1 MVVGDLIEVPEIKT
15 VIQLKDKEKL
25 ELRQMILDSFIV
37 TAEVRQNLEKIFN
50 SLIKPTGS
58 GAFLKGH
65 FGSGKSH
72 FLSILS
78 LLLRYPPAWQVILE
92 QDPSL
97 KNFQE
102 LLVPKKLL
110 VAEISLV
117 QHRATEF
124 LEDIF
129 QQEIFREL
137 ARHVTPSEV
146 GQASRK
152 ETFAEIQ
159 KQILGSGFTGL
170 VLLVDELSEFL
181 RSKTDAHAFQEDIR
195 FLQFLGEE
203 APSFPLWIVASLQEW
218 IEETGDINQDTFN
231 KIKDRY
237 PIRLNLGRAHIEEL
251 ISHRLIRQKKGA
263 GEEIKKIFQS
273 LRGYFPSFP
282 VDEARFIKLYPVH
295 PATIALLDRLKILFS
310 EHRGVV
316 DFIHSR
322 LKGDQERGIP
332 SLLDK
337 PATTLLGPAT
347 IFDHFLHR
355 LREMAETQP
364 YIEKGYEYFSE
375 EIPRIFKDP
384 DQQKVALEA
393 VKILILAAISPVKVK
408 YSVKHLTEMVL
419 FRVTELDTEF
429 NYQYFHDL
437 LERLAKETSF
447 LVVERGPE
455 PKQDHFALDL
465 RLDLP
470 SLLRRKIRQVATE
483 IFPNDRRLFT
493 RLLPWAESTLIPLA
507 GWAEKGQQNVFVS
520 WEYSTRNGL
529 ILLRQIDEL
538 PWGELEKLA
547 ADWQRS
553 ENDFYLIVGTTL
565 NVPQQLAHL
574 RQDLLPKVQEKFPG
588 IFLFWIPAALP
599 ETEEKGLKEILATLL
614 LADKYQEESS
624 PGQIKALE
632 FLQSQLQSNRR
643 RLGEIFT
650 EAYFHG
656 LLLDDEHQIELA
668 NYGYLTQEKFLE
680 EFIRPLLSRR
690 FPKHNRVLA
699 YLEALP
705 PFAIPNLIREFFATG
720 LVEINDRTKF
730 GLRTI
735 LEDLLKPMGLI
746 KKKGN
751 QYFLHVDPR
760 TNELAASFFSLL
772 DKGIQSLEDLYW
784 VLRKGEYGL
793 LRTQFD
799 IMVLALIFSGNL
811 IPYQGSRKKSLEDIA
826 RQGLAGITSLG
837 KGEILSAELREVIP
851 VHPLIPENFRRGTFT
866 LPYQEALW
874 NELKGRKEFEVDTLR
889 NLQQKILWASSF
901 QAFKNIPWDSF
912 RQDAEDIL
920 AQWAEVKVSL
930 PAKEGLEKF
939 LAALAREP
947 FLAAKLSRLEK
958 IKKFFDYQERIL
970 FVYQYINDARLV
982 IPAEPKYA
990 YLSSEKEALQDFF
1003 IKEIISIDLEK
1014 IKELLQRFHNFRENY
1029 IQAYAEAH
1037 RRNCSGEQFAPYER
1051 VRQSRRY
1058 QILSKLAQIEIVSVL
1073 HQRQAIDQSLFNILK
1088 RQCPALSLEALQRN
1102 PTCACGFTL
1111 GESIALPSLRE
1122 IEEAIDQ
1129 GIKETMETLASPPY
1143 QEKILPYLHGLEAI
1157 GEGDKSQAIRQ
1168 FLALSSS
1175 QRNFLEEIE
1184 RVLTNQVIEG
1194 INEAFRGKVVI
1205 VERNLDQLYKALL
1218 HRKYTITQVRKIF
1231 QEWLRTEELAESTFI
1246 HFTGQGY
1253 LEDRSLNKQT
1263 FLSLL
1268 EDEFP
1273 HLLSLLPQ
1281 WGPQTFQK
1289 VILLSLWR
1297 EENKICPQEVFPLF
1311 PFLQKE
1317 GTEKG
1322 ELLLQEFSRAAQS
1335 LRQKAPNLF
1344 FSLAKEVETQE
1355 GFLEEIWHILRNK
1368 PINEIFQQENIFP
1381 AVLKEAFAKLI
1392 AILPEK
1398 KEEAFLGGEIIGE
1411 NINPEPLAQ
1420 MRVEMVEILKNYQ
1433 LFAQKWQ
1440 VLKRRD
1446 AHPPQGFTN
1455 WQSFYIDHLSP
1466 FAYFL
1471 KILPEKVQR
1480 MEINL
1485 SANERKKLRQGE
1497 EIIASFSQ
1505 NFADFYQKSLP
1516 LWETGQEKRPLFIED
1531 LPALNPWKRRTLEGK
1546 RKVYILLDG
1555 LRWDLWVY
1563 LKENFFKGL
1572 SDQVRIISE
1581 GVIWTHLPSST
1592 PRQMEFFTEA
1602 RRRTSASTAQAEDF
1616 WHLEGID
1623 ERVHTEKGGLEYLFR
1638 NILQYLQLALTPRLQ
1653 ELPAQTYL
1661 LFFSDHGFIENPHFS
1676 ADDKYRSSR
1685 YLHGEASPFEVIV
1698 PWAAAIKI

>member
-15 VIQLKDKEKL
+15 VIQLKDIEKL

-37 TAEVRQNLEKIFN
+37 TTEVRQNLEKIFN
-50 SLIKPTGS
+50 SLIKPKGS

-72 FLSILS
+72 FLSMLS

-102 LLVPKKLL
+102 LLAPKKLL
-110 VAEISLV
+110 VVEISMV

-129 QQEIFREL
+129 LQEIFQEL
-137 ARHVTPSEV
+137 PRHLPTSET
-146 GQASRK
+146 GQRSRK
-152 ETFAEIQ
+152 ETFAAIQ
-159 KQILGSGFTGL
+159 KQILGGGFSGL

-195 FLQFLGEE
+195 FLQFLGED
-203 APSFPLWIVASLQEW
+203 AANFPLWIVASLQEW

-237 PIRLNLGRAHIEEL
+237 PVRLNLGRAHIEEL

-263 GEEIKKIFQS
+263 AEEIKKIFQS

-282 VDEARFIKLYPVH
+282 VEEARFVKLYPVH
-295 PATIALLDRLKILFS
+295 PATIALLDRLKMLFS

-322 LKGDQERGIP
+322 LKGDQERGIS

-337 PATTLLGPAT
+337 PVTDLLRPAA
-347 IFDHFLHR
+347 IFDHFMHR

-364 YIEKGYEYFSE
+364 YIEKGYEYFNE
-375 EIPRIFKDP
+375 EIPQIFKDP
-384 DQQKVALEA
+384 DQQKVALET

-408 YSVKHLTEMVL
+408 YTVKHLTEMVL
-419 FRVTELDTEF
+419 FRVTELEAEF

-455 PKQDHFALDL
+455 PKQDHFVLDL

-470 SLLRRKIRQVATE
+470 SLLRRKMRQVATE
-483 IFPNDRRLFT
+483 IFPHDRRLFN
-493 RLLPWAESTLIPLA
+493 RLLPWAESPLIPWA

-520 WEYSTRNGL
+520 WEYTTRNGL

-538 PWGELEKLA
+538 PLSELEKLA

-553 ENDFYLIVGTTL
+553 ENDFYLLVGTTL
-565 NVPQQLAHL
+565 NVDQQLTHL
-574 RQDLLPKVQEKFPG
+574 RQNLLPGLREKYPA
-588 IFLFWIPAALP
+588 IFLFWIPAAIP
-599 ETEEKGLKEILATLL
+599 DKEENSLREILATLL
-614 LADKYQEESS
+614 LADKYQEDSS
-624 PGQIKALE
+624 PAQIKALE
-632 FLQSQLQSNRR
+632 FLHNQLQSNRR

-656 LLLDDEHQIELA
+656 LLIGDEQQIELA

-680 EFIRPLLSRR
+680 EFIRPLLSRC

-720 LVEINDRTKF
+720 LVEINDKTKF

-735 LEDLLKPMGLI
+735 LEDLLKPMGLV

-760 TNELAASFFSLL
+760 TNELAAFFFSLL
-772 DKGIQSLEDLYW
+772 DKGIQSLDDLYW
-784 VLRKGEYGL
+784 ALRKGEYSL

-799 IMVLALIFSGNL
+799 ILVLALIFSGNL
-811 IPYQGSRKKSLEDIA
+811 IPYQGSRKKSLEDLA
-826 RQGLAGITSLG
+826 RQGLTGITFLG

-851 VHPLIPENFRRGTFT
+851 AHPLIPESFRRGTFT

-889 NLQQKILWASSF
+889 NWQQKILWASSF
-901 QAFKNIPWDSF
+901 QAFKNIPWDSL

-920 AQWAEVKVSL
+920 SQWAEVKVSL

-947 FLAAKLSRLEK
+947 FLAAKLNRLEK
-958 IKKFFDYQERIL
+958 IKNFFEYQERIL

-982 IPAEPKYA
+982 IPAEPKYES
-990 YLSSEKEALQDFF
+990 LRSEKEALLDFF
-1003 IKEIISIDLEK
+1003 AKEMISIEVEK

-1058 QILSKLAQIEIVSVL
+1058 QVLSKLAQIEIVSVL

-1088 RQCPALSLEALQRN
+1088 RQCPTLSLEALQRN
-1102 PTCACGFTL
+1102 PTCSCGFTL
-1111 GESIALPSLRE
+1111 GESVALPSIKE

-1129 GIKETMETLASPPY
+1129 GIQETMEALASPPY

-1157 GEGDKSQAIRQ
+1157 GGREKSQALRQ
-1168 FLALSSS
+1168 FLSLSSN
-1175 QRNFLEEIE
+1175 QKNFLEEIE

-1205 VERNLDQLYKALL
+1205 VERDLDQFYKALL
-1218 HRKYTITQVRKIF
+1218 HRKYTIAQVRKVI

-1253 LEDRSLNKQT
+1253 LEDRSLPKQT

-1268 EDEFP
+1268 QADFP

-1281 WGPQTFQK
+1281 WGPQNFQK
-1289 VILLSLWR
+1289 VMFLSLWM
-1297 EENKICPQEVFPLF
+1297 EENKISPQEFFHIF
-1311 PFLQKE
+1311 PFLKKE
-1317 GTEKG
+1317 MAERGD
-1322 ELLLQEFSRAAQS
+1322 LLWQEFSRAAQS
-1335 LRQKAPNLF
+1335 LRQKDQNLF
-1344 FSLAKEVETQE
+1344 LSLAKEVENQE

-1368 PINEIFQQENIFP
+1368 PIREVFQQETIFP
-1381 AVLKEAFAKLI
+1381 SILREAFAKLLSL
-1392 AILPEK
+1392 LPEK
-1398 KEEAFLGGEIIGE
+1398 KEEASFGEGIIAGD
-1411 NINPEPLAQ
+1411 IKTEPLGQ
-1420 MRVEMVEILKNYQ
+1420 MRTEMVAILNNYQ
-1433 LFAQKWQ
+1433 LFSQKWQ

-1446 AHPPQGFTN
+1446 AHPPHDFSK
-1455 WQSFYIDHLSP
+1455 WEAFYIGHLSP
-1466 FAYFL
+1466 FTYLL
-1471 KILPEKVQR
+1471 KILPEKIQR
-1480 MEINL
+1480 MEISL
-1485 SANERKKLRQGE
+1485 SANERIKLRQAE

-1505 NFADFYQKSLP
+1505 NFANFYQKSLP
-1516 LWETGQEKRPLFIED
+1516 VWEAGQEKRPLFIED
-1531 LPALNPWKRRTLEGK
+1531 LPALDPWKRKVSAGK

-1572 SDQVRIISE
+1572 SNQIRIINE
-1581 GVIWTHLPSST
+1581 GVIWTHRPSST

-1602 RRRTSASTAQAEDF
+1602 RRLSASTSQADDF

-1638 NILQYLQLALTPRLQ
+1638 NILQYLQLALTSRLQ

-1676 ADDKYRSSR
+1676 AEDKYRSSR

-1698 PWAAAIKI
+1698 PWAAAIRI

>member
-1 MVVGDLIEVPEIKT
+1 MLVGDLIEVPEIKT
-15 VIQLKDKEKL
+15 VIQLKDIEKL

-37 TAEVRQNLEKIFN
+37 TAEVRQNLEKIFS

-72 FLSILS
+72 FLSMLS
-78 LLLRYPPAWQVILE
+78 LLLRFPPAWRVILE
-92 QDPSL
+92 QDPTL

-102 LLVPKKLL
+102 LLAPKKLL

-117 QHRATEF
+117 QHRAAEF

-129 QQEIFREL
+129 LQEIFQEL
-137 ARHVTPSEV
+137 SRHIPTS
-146 GQASRK
+146 GMGKGSRK
-152 ETFAEIQ
+152 ETFAVIQ
-159 KQILGSGFTGL
+159 KQIFSSGFSGL

-203 APSFPLWIVASLQEW
+203 ALTFPLWIIASLQEW

-237 PIRLNLGRAHIEEL
+237 PVRLNLGRAHIEEL

-282 VDEARFIKLYPVH
+282 VDEARFVKLYPVH

-337 PATTLLGPAT
+337 PATDLLRPAA

-364 YIEKGYEYFSE
+364 YVEKGYEYFNE
-375 EIPRIFKDP
+375 EIPQIFKDP

-393 VKILILAAISPVKVK
+393 VKILILAAVSPVKVK
-408 YSVKHLTEMVL
+408 YTVKHLTEMIL
-419 FRVTELDTEF
+419 FRVTELDAEF
-429 NYQYFHDL
+429 NYQYLHDL

-447 LVVERGPE
+447 LLVERGPE
-455 PKQDHFALDL
+455 PKEDHFALDL

-470 SLLRRKIRQVATE
+470 SLLRRKIRQLAME
-483 IFPNDRRLFT
+483 IFPQDRRLFN
-493 RLLPWAESTLIPLA
+493 RLLPWAESALIPLG

-520 WEYSTRNGL
+520 WEYSTRNGV
-529 ILLRQIDEL
+529 IFLRQIDEL
-538 PWGELEKLA
+538 SWGELEKLA
-547 ADWQRS
+547 MDWQRS

-565 NVPQQLAHL
+565 NVEQQITHL
-574 RQDLLPKVQEKFPG
+574 RQRLLPGLGEKFPG
-588 IFLFWIPAALP
+588 IFLFWIPAPIP
-599 ETEEKGLKEILATLL
+599 EKEESWLKELLATLL
-614 LADKYQEESS
+614 LVDKYQEESS
-624 PGQIKALE
+624 PAQIKALE
-632 FLQSQLQSNRR
+632 FLQNQLQSNRR

-656 LLLDDEHQIELA
+656 YLLGDEQQIELA

-690 FPKHNRVLA
+690 FPKHSRVLA

-720 LVEINDRTKF
+720 MVEINDRGKF

-735 LEDLLKPMGLI
+735 LEDLLKPMGLV

-784 VLRKGEYGL
+784 TLRKGEYGL

-799 IMVLALIFSGNL
+799 ILVLALIFSGNL
-811 IPYQGSRKKSLEDIA
+811 VPYQGSRKKSLEDLV
-826 RQGLAGITSLG
+826 RQGLTGITSLG
-837 KGEILSAELREVIP
+837 KGEILSAELREIIP
-851 VHPLIPENFRRGTFT
+851 AHPLIPENLRRGTFT

-874 NELKGRKEFEVDTLR
+874 NDLKGRKEFEVDSLR

-920 AQWAEVKVSL
+920 SQWAEVKVSL

-939 LAALAREP
+939 LGASAREP
-947 FLAAKLSRLEK
+947 FLAAKLNRLEK
-958 IKKFFDYQERIL
+958 IKNFFEYQERIL
-970 FVYQYINDARLV
+970 FIYQYITDTRLV
-982 IPAEPKYA
+982 IPSESKYE
-990 YLSSEKEALQDFF
+990 YLRSEKEALLDFF
-1003 IKEIISIDLEK
+1003 VKEIISIDMEK
-1014 IKELLQRFHNFRENY
+1014 IKELLQRFHKFRENY

-1058 QILSKLAQIEIVSVL
+1058 QVLSKLAQIEIVSVL
-1073 HQRQAIDQSLFNILK
+1073 HHRQAIDRSLFNILK

-1102 PTCACGFTL
+1102 PTCSCGFTL
-1111 GESIALPSLRE
+1111 GDSFPLPSLQE
-1122 IEEAIDQ
+1122 IEEAIDL
-1129 GIKETMETLASPPY
+1129 GIRETLEALASPPY
-1143 QEKILPYLHGLEAI
+1143 QEKIIPYLHGLEAI
-1157 GEGDKSQAIRQ
+1157 GEEEKSQAIRQ
-1168 FLALSSS
+1168 FLSLSPS
-1175 QRNFLEEIE
+1175 QKDFLEEIE
-1184 RVLTNQVIEG
+1184 RLLTNQVIEG
-1194 INEAFRGKVVI
+1194 INESFRGKVVI
-1205 VERNLDQLYKALL
+1205 VERDLDQLYKALL

-1253 LEDRSLNKQT
+1253 LEEKSVSKQT

-1268 EDEFP
+1268 QADFP
-1273 HLLSLLPQ
+1273 HLLSLLTQ
-1281 WGPQTFQK
+1281 WGPQNFQK
-1289 VILLSLWR
+1289 IMLLSLWID
-1297 EENKICPQEVFPLF
+1297 ENKVSPQEVSPFF
-1311 PFLQKE
+1311 PFLEKE
-1317 GTEKG
+1317 MAERG
-1322 ELLLQEFSRAAQS
+1322 ELLLQEFSRAAQA
-1335 LRQKAPNLF
+1335 LRQKDPDLF
-1344 FSLAKEVETQE
+1344 LSLVKEVENQE

-1368 PINEIFQQENIFP
+1368 PLGEIFQRETIFP
-1381 AVLKEAFAKLI
+1381 SILKEAFAKLLS
-1392 AILPEK
+1392 ILPEK
-1398 KEEAFLGGEIIGE
+1398 KEEASFEDGIISE
-1411 NINPEPLAQ
+1411 NIKAEHLAQ
-1420 MRVEMVEILKNYQ
+1420 TRAEMMEILKNYQ
-1433 LFAQKWQ
+1433 LFSQKWQ
-1440 VLKRRD
+1440 LLKRRD
-1446 AHPPQGFTN
+1446 AHPPQGFAN
-1455 WQSFYIDHLSP
+1455 WESFYIDHLSI
-1466 FAYFL
+1466 FANLL
-1471 KILPEKVQR
+1471 KILPEKIQR

-1485 SANERKKLRQGE
+1485 SANERKKLWQAE
-1497 EIIASFSQ
+1497 ELITSFSQ
-1505 NFADFYQKSLP
+1505 KFADFYQKSLP
-1516 LWETGQEKRPLFIED
+1516 LWEAGQEKRPLFIED
-1531 LPALNPWKRRTLEGK
+1531 LPTLNPWKRKISAEK
-1546 RKVYILLDG
+1546 NKVYILLDG

-1563 LKENFFKGL
+1563 LKENFFKNL
-1572 SDQVRIISE
+1572 SHQIRIITE
-1581 GVIWTHLPSST
+1581 GVLWTHFPSST
-1592 PRQMEFFTEA
+1592 PRQMEFFEEA
-1602 RRRTSASTAQAEDF
+1602 RHKSTGAAGKEEF
-1616 WHLEGID
+1616 WHLGGID
-1623 ERVHTEKGGLEYLFR
+1623 ERVHSEKGGLEYLFR
-1638 NILQYLQLALTPRLQ
+1638 NILQYLQLALTSRLQ
-1653 ELPAQTYL
+1653 ELPSQTYL
-1661 LFFSDHGFIENPHFS
+1661 LFFSDHGFAENPHFS
-1676 ADDKYRSSR
+1676 AEDKYRSSR
-1685 YLHGEASPFEVIV
+1685 YLHGESSPFEVIV
-1698 PWAAAIKI
+1698 PWAAAIRI